1 MNKLAT
7 LFIFAEILKIQRD
20 HQTDFVALL
29 KVEGLK
35 KVPFKCSEEKFV
47 GISLIHYFHRLVKM
61 F

>member
-35 KVPFKCSEEKFV
+35 KSTFQMQRREVCGHFTD
-47 GISLIHYFHRLVKM
+47 SLFSWIG
-61 F
+61 

>member
-20 HQTDFVALL
+20 QTDFVVLL

-35 KVPFKCSEEKFV
+35 KYLSNGVKR
-47 GISLIHYFHRLVKM
+47 SLWAFH
-61 F
+61 